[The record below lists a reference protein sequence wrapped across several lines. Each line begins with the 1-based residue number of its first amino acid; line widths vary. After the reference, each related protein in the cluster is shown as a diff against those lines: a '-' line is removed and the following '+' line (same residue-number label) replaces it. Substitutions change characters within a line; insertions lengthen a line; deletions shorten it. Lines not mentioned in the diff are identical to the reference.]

1 MRLVGAF
8 VRWFFSPLTNP
19 IRMVGWFVEA
29 LGRVYR

>member
-19 IRMVGWFVEA
+19 IRLVGRFVEA
-29 LGRVYR
+29 WIGVYR